1 MSDIEDKIYRELTR
15 YDEWAEGDKES
26 LKAVLFGTD
35 EWANV
40 RESEWI
46 NNYKDSHWECM
57 GC

>member
-1 MSDIEDKIYRELTR
+1 MSDIEDKIYKELTR

-26 LKAVLFGTD
+26 LKAALFGTD
-35 EWANV
+35 EWASV

-57 GC
+57 GY

>member
-1 MSDIEDKIYRELTR
+1 MSNIEDKIYKELTR

-26 LKAVLFGTD
+26 LKAALFGND
-35 EWANV
+35 EWASV

>member
-26 LKAVLFGTD
+26 LKATLFGND

-57 GC
+57 GY